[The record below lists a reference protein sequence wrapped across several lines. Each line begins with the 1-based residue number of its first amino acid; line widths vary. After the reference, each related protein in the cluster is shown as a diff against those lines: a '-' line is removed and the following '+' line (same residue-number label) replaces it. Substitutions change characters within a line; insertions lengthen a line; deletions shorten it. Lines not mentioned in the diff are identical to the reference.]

1 MTAFPPGST
10 WRLSLIH
17 IYPDG
22 VAEAVHASVPDV
34 LNQLFLTDRASL
46 MQQQIFQYA
55 ALLPRQ
61 SKGLTVH
68 SSNAATGVEAQP
80 SAAQTDVLLNKFAP
94 GQAAHPGFQLCKVKG
109 LGKVIVRP
117 GIQPL
122 HFICDFTACR
132 QDQHT
137 GLKVV
142 PAQSA
147 QHLHSVHLGQVEV
160 QQYKVVPVSYTHLD
174 VYKRQIVNRSEHII
188 VEPLASGKHT
198 EVNPMGFTIVLE
210 ENGHNPNHSYYDIK

>member
-1 MTAFPPGST
+1 M
-10 WRLSLIH
+10 H
-17 IYPDG
+17 PDG
-22 VAEAVHASVPDV
+22 VAEAVHTAIPDV
-34 LNQLFLTDRASL
+34 LDEFFLTDRASL

-68 SSNAATGVEAQP
+68 SSNAAAGVEAQP

-142 PAQSA
+142 PAQGA

-160 QQYKVVPVSYTHLD
+160 QQYKVVPLCCQCLQRGLAVCTGIHL
-174 VYKRQIVNRSEHII
+174 VPGQ
-188 VEPLASGKHT
+188 PQLSG
-198 EVNPMGFTIVLE
+198 NILPQGVLVLY
-210 ENGHNPNHSYYDIK
+210 HQKAHLCFPPFP